1 MPGALGWSPP
11 KDTTHQSTYAF
22 RAVQPLTA
30 VSVNRSL
37 RLPSFHRTWDQGS
50 EGACV
55 GFGTS
60 MMLSI
65 INEAQARAQAQLP
78 YTHRYDPWWLWNRA
92 KEVDPWSDTNPG
104 DDNGTSVMAACDVLR
119 DRGHVR
125 VIRGVNQPVNLTEGI
140 STNRWASSVDEIRTA
155 ISLGVPCSIGVN
167 WYTNFDYPQVDSAG
181 RYWIGK
187 DSNNLGSIRGGHC
200 VCIYGAW
207 DRYQAVRIKNS
218 WGESY
223 PLVWMPYKTLQ
234 RLIDEQGE
242 VALVTDR

>member
-37 RLPSFHRTWDQGS
+37 RLPGFHSTWDQGR

-65 INEAQARAQAQLP
+65 INEAQARAGATKP
-78 YTHRYDPWWLWNRA
+78 YTHRYDPRWLWNEA
-92 KEVDPWSDTNPG
+92 KKIDPWADTNPG

-119 DRGHVR
+119 NQGHVR
-125 VIRGVNQPVNLTEGI
+125 VIRGVDKPVDISEGI
-140 STNRWASSVDEIRTA
+140 VANRWASTIDEVRTA
-155 ISLGVPCSIGVN
+155 ISMGIPCSIGVN
-167 WYTNFDYPQVDSAG
+167 WYSNFDNPAKDSSG
-181 RYWIGK
+181 RYWVGK
-187 DSNNLGSIRGGHC
+187 GDLGSVRGGHC

-207 DRYQAVRIKNS
+207 DKYQAVRVKNS
-218 WGESY
+218 WGGSY
-223 PLVWMPYKTLQ
+223 PLVWMPYSTLQ
-234 RLIDEQGE
+234 RLINEDGE